1 MPPAFG
7 TVVGKYLGAGSRAR
21 QARKRAPIFRGA
33 VDPTSNYRFNARAAP
48 MGVSESENRA
58 FRRPRRRERFAIVPT
73 SPLAELQALR
83 GGGRARPADSR
94 KPDWSDFGPLW
105 SPVF

>member
-7 TVVGKYLGAGSRAR
+7 TVVGKYNHTRSRASEA
-21 QARKRAPIFRGA
+21 QKRAPIFRGA
-33 VDPTSNYRFNARAAP
+33 DDPTSNYRFNARAAP

-58 FRRPRRRERFAIVPT
+58 FCRPRRRERFAILPT
-73 SPLAELQALR
+73 SPLAELQAQR

-94 KPDWSDFGPLW
+94 KPDWSDFGPLL